1 MTFVEFRH
9 TEELPYLDKEHLPKN
24 QDNIL
29 TGERPNAFL

>member
-1 MTFVEFRH
+1 MNFVEYRD

-29 TGERPNAFL
+29 TGERPNASL